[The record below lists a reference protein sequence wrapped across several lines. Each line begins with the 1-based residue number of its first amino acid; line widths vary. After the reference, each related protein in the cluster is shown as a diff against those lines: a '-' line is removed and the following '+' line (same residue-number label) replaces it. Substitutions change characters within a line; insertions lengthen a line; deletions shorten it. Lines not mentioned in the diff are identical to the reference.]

1 MNPSPAL
8 LVDETHVSTA
18 AITGAEHGAATRPD
32 IAPMVNA
39 PETRPAVPA
48 ELARSRMRV
57 GTRTGS
63 TSSMASAASSSR
75 FAMAKYSHG
84 LVLTDPNS
92 VPVMPANNPSAE

>member
-8 LVDETHVSTA
+8 LVDETQVSTA
-18 AITGAEHGAATRPD
+18 AITGAEQGAATRPD

-48 ELARSRMRV
+48 LDARARMAD
-57 GTRTGS
+57 GTRIGS

-75 FAMAKYSHG
+75 LAMAKYSQG
-84 LVLTDPNS
+84 FVLTEPNS
-92 VPVMPANNPSAE
+92 VPVIPANRPRAE